1 MFLYRAFAKA
11 RKVRVPT
18 GNPREAINVIIP
30 PRITH
35 DTQTFTAVARS
46 MHGRVITAFNEFTE
60 LNPADIVND
69 SKSKVTMKL
78 PEGDF
83 SVEYDVGRQELTYFS
98 PISGVHRY
106 FYELVNERWVCER
119 NGHFFEELIVREYLN
134 LGKGYLN
141 L

>member
-1 MFLYRAFAKA
+1 MYPTVQADAASGLKEDESTGLNKLNVSINYKKMFLYRAFAKA

-35 DTQTFTAVARS
+35 PTETFTTVARS

-83 SVEYDVGRQELTYFS
+83 SVEYDVGR
-98 PISGVHRY
+98 
-106 FYELVNERWVCER
+106 
-119 NGHFFEELIVREYLN
+119 
-134 LGKGYLN
+134 
-141 L
+141 